1 MKTGEQE
8 YDRLCNENWNVLLK
22 MFHKIDGDKAQ
33 YEALKELAKT
43 KTLSPRQV
51 EGIHGR
57 CDYKIRLINNPKEVP
72 FSNSE
77 RKEERLNLS
86 KEQSNG
92 THA

>member
-8 YDRLCNENWNVLLK
+8 YDRMCNENWNALLK
-22 MFHKIDGDKAQ
+22 MFHKINRDKSQ
-33 YEALKELAKT
+33 YNSLKELAKT
-43 KTLSPRQV
+43 KTLTPRQS
-51 EGIHGR
+51 EGIQGR
-57 CDYKIRLINNPKEVP
+57 CDYQIHMIDNPKEIP

-92 THA
+92 KP